1 MLSYS
6 MIWICK
12 KNKCRVASIGSTPSK
27 GNILVRS
34 FSLCCKCN
42 SDDFTELKEKYVSSG
57 QQRDKLSEN
66 AQSLRIKADS
76 LEMQKK
82 DAIAEASESR
92 RALDEFKAGI
102 DKVSADMQ
110 FALVVSKAQLEEERK
125 KNAILIRQARLL
137 LSVIVIFHH
146 DHDNLHQTQH

>member
-1 MLSYS
+1 L
-6 MIWICK
+6 
-12 KNKCRVASIGSTPSK
+12 
-27 GNILVRS
+27 
-34 FSLCCKCN
+34 
-42 SDDFTELKEKYVSSG
+42 TELKEKYVSSG

-76 LEMQKK
+76 LEMQNK

-137 LSVIVIFHH
+137 LSLIVIIHH
-146 DHDNLHQTQH
+146 NHDNLHQTQH

>member
-1 MLSYS
+1 M
-6 MIWICK
+6 
-12 KNKCRVASIGSTPSK
+12 
-27 GNILVRS
+27 
-34 FSLCCKCN
+34 
-42 SDDFTELKEKYVSSG
+42 TELKEKYVSSG

-76 LEMQKK
+76 LEMQNK

-102 DKVSADMQ
+102 DTVSADMQ

-137 LSVIVIFHH
+137 LSLIVIILHNY
-146 DHDNLHQTQH
+146 DNLHQTQH